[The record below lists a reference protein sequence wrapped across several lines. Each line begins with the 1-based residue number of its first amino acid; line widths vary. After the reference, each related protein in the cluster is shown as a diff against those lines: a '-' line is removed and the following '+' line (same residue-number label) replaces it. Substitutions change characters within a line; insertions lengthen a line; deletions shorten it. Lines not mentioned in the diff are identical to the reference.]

1 MRQANTETRP
11 IGIDRTPREMGFN
24 TFGKEERIRRR
35 GDFLRISKEGTKY
48 QTDHFRVSI
57 CPNSLSHRRLG
68 ITVGKRVGPAV
79 KRNRLK
85 RLIREFFRQN
95 KGALPAFSDFVI
107 TAKEGAAVLNFWQ
120 VSEELKGILGE
131 R

>member
-1 MRQANTETRP
+1 
-11 IGIDRTPREMGFN
+11 MGFN

-48 QTDHFRVSI
+48 QTDHFRVSVF
-57 CPNSLSHRRLG
+57 PNSLSHRRLG

-95 KGALPAFSDFVI
+95 KGALPALSDFVI